1 MKILKSVDAIGN
13 ERRKKNKLKRRI
25 YKSKV
30 TFVIDYD
37 IISSYYN
44 T

>member
-13 ERRKKNKLKRRI
+13 ERRKKNKPKRRI
-25 YKSKV
+25 YKSK
-30 TFVIDYD
+30 VIDYD

-44 T
+44 NT